1 MLVELRDENEK
12 WSIINNAW
20 NLKYETDPEKKKIG
34 ISKDLTK
41 EEREAEKKNVET
53 ENKETSGAEVYQLPP
68 QWEPV
73 LPDPLQ
79 IADTESISLEDSDDI
94 QSQFTKA
101 LSQSIHTERFKK
113 RKSESNQPQLPSP
126 KRFCLMKRVV
136 ADTSSLL
143 SEEEY
148 EEHVKELQSEW
159 NSRKH
164 DVRYIS
170 TLLNETKPRRRIWLS
185 TLPSGKLSPILEKFP
200 CLGDGN
206 YIIQEMEALLSD
218 TMSTWKERL
227 KDMVKTLSHEV
238 PSSGDVNSD
247 QHVVNVMKFI
257 EKSIGY
263 KKDKGVKSKTLITV
277 VESKNTERPNDRTP
291 VTGVEDSGSEGS
303 AGTLDILDS
312 QDHHISIA
320 ESESGEETI
329 SQESSTSKDR
339 RTRARTVQKRRTHR
353 QTDIN
358 TSRSKT
364 RSQIDRPTV

>member
-1 MLVELRDENEK
+1 MFGE
-12 WSIINNAW
+12 I
-20 NLKYETDPEKKKIG
+20 P
-34 ISKDLTK
+34 
-41 EEREAEKKNVET
+41 
-53 ENKETSGAEVYQLPP
+53 
-68 QWEPV
+68 
-73 LPDPLQ
+73 
-79 IADTESISLEDSDDI
+79 

-101 LSQSIHTERFKK
+101 PSQSIRTERFKK

-148 EEHVKELQSEW
+148 EEHVKELQRDW

-164 DVRYIS
+164 DARYIS

-218 TMSTWKERL
+218 TISTWKERL

-247 QHVVNVMKFI
+247 QHVVNVLKFI

-263 KKDKGVKSKTLITV
+263 KKGKGVKSKTLITV
-277 VESKNTERPNDRTP
+277 VESKNVYDT
-291 VTGVEDSGSEGS
+291 DSKQYCSSPEGS
-303 AGTLDILDS
+303 PPHLLLFMDG
-312 QDHHISIA
+312 
-320 ESESGEETI
+320 G
-329 SQESSTSKDR
+329 
-339 RTRARTVQKRRTHR
+339 
-353 QTDIN
+353 
-358 TSRSKT
+358 
-364 RSQIDRPTV
+364 